1 MRPLRFGFPALL
13 LILAR
18 TGAAQTTQALPQ
30 LPKEPRAIFAAAQP
44 LYDFNDPSLRPYHL
58 KAAYQLYEHGQP
70 TEHGTFEYWWASP
83 SVDRSTWTR
92 GANTVSQWHTAGGK
106 FAYLS
111 TGSGI
116 QFFESKLKAELLS
129 PLPDPKDYA
138 ASDTYFDK
146 EDVKLGSLK
155 VPCIMIVPKMP
166 TRGQPLQVPIGLFP
180 TYCFDPSLPVVV
192 AKSSFGALQ
201 VVYEKSVRVQNRI
214 LPNSLSEYEGRD
226 KVLSASVESIE
237 ALSPTDPALIPPPE
251 AMKPPVER
259 VQLGAAI
266 VAGRRI
272 GGIVPIYPADAK
284 AVRAQGTV
292 VLRAVIGRDGRI
304 HDLKVMSAPYPSLV
318 ESAMWA
324 VSQWTYKPYLLNGQP
339 VEVDTQINV
348 TYKLG
353 G

>member
-1 MRPLRFGFPALL
+1 
-13 LILAR
+13 
-18 TGAAQTTQALPQ
+18 
-30 LPKEPRAIFAAAQP
+30 
-44 LYDFNDPSLRPYHL
+44 
-58 KAAYQLYEHGQP
+58 
-70 TEHGTFEYWWASP
+70 
-83 SVDRSTWTR
+83 
-92 GANTVSQWHTAGGK
+92 
-106 FAYLS
+106 
-111 TGSGI
+111 
-116 QFFESKLKAELLS
+116 
-129 PLPDPKDYA
+129 
-138 ASDTYFDK
+138 
-146 EDVKLGSLK
+146 
-155 VPCIMIVPKMP
+155 MIVPKMP

-237 ALSPTDPALIPPPE
+237 ALSPTDPALIPPQE
-251 AMKPPVER
+251 AMKPAVER
-259 VQLGAAI
+259 VQLSAGL
-266 VAGRRI
+266 VAGRRT

-318 ESAMWA
+318 QSAMWA
-324 VSQWTYKPYLLNGQP
+324 VSHWTYKPYLLNGQP
-339 VEVDTQINV
+339 VEIDTQINV
-348 TYKLG
+348 TYRLG